1 MTSNI
6 FKLLTKD
13 FQPAYRNVAICTV
26 NYKALLK
33 TNFVI
38 LLFDDHNY
46 SVEYQLR
53 EKRVKWSNIRK
64 DKVVH

>member
-1 MTSNI
+1 MTSNT

-13 FQPAYRNVAICTV
+13 YQPAYRNVAICTV

-46 SVEYQLR
+46 SVVYQLR
-53 EKRVKWSNIRK
+53 NNLKIEKE
-64 DKVVH
+64 